1 MGCSRCRQNRKR
13 PLQQRRLIDQ
23 KKRERLAEACMAGD
37 QRSCMELQDLIGA
50 QQYREQN
57 SYQNEFHTKRRKTDL
72 ERGQF
77 GRRSDNNTGG
87 VQGFAC
93 RGRP

>member
-1 MGCSRCRQNRKR
+1 MLLEGGLPAPTSHLGDRSPKS
-13 PLQQRRLIDQ
+13 LVTLGDVVLIDLDDGVYT
-23 KKRERLAEACMAGD
+23 R
-37 QRSCMELQDLIGA
+37 
-50 QQYREQN
+50 
-57 SYQNEFHTKRRKTDL
+57 RRKTDL

-77 GRRSDNNTGG
+77 SRRSDNNTGG